1 METLKKG
8 SRGSD
13 VKKLQELLGITADG
27 IFGAGTAARVVEFQA
42 THGLEADGIVGTKTW
57 EALMETCADA
67 QGTVAEPDITK
78 MPLQNNIK
86 RKDRRIKYIVIHYTA
101 GRSSKPGN
109 AAAGARGA
117 NKKGKDASA
126 DFFVDDKEIVQANP
140 DLKKYISWHVG
151 DGDGKYGITN
161 TNSVGIE
168 MCSTLADGTNVKEAN
183 HTGWSVSKAVL
194 ERTAELTRYLMKKY
208 DVPKE
213 RVVRHYDASRKCCP
227 GIPGW
232 NDGNLHDAV
241 SGKNIGKNNS
251 EEWKKWWKAL

>member
-8 SRGSD
+8 CTGSD
-13 VKKLQELLGITADG
+13 VKRLQELLGITADG

-42 THGLEADGIVGTKTW
+42 THGLSPDGIVGAKTW
-57 EALMETCADA
+57 SVLLSVPCG
-67 QGTVAEPDITK
+67 QSQCKEPEITLV
-78 MPLQNNIK
+78 PLQNNIK
-86 RKDRRIKYIVIHYTA
+86 RTDRRIKYIVIHYTA

-109 AAAGARGA
+109 AADGARGA
-117 NKKGKDASA
+117 NKVGRNASA
-126 DFFVDDKEIVQANP
+126 DFFVDDNEIVQANP
-140 DLKKYISWHVG
+140 DLKKYYCWHVG
-151 DGDGKYGITN
+151 DGNGKYGITN

-168 MCSTLADGTNVKEAN
+168 MCSTLADGTNVHEAN

-241 SGKNIGKNNS
+241 SGKTIGKNNS
-251 EEWKKWWKAL
+251 TEWKKWWNAL